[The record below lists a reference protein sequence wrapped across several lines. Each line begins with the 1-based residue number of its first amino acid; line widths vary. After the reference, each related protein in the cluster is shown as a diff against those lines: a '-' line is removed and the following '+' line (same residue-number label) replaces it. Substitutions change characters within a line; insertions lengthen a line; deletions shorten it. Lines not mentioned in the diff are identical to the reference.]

1 MTNYVA
7 SWQSI
12 KIQNTSNYAV
22 IKICWLKHQVE
33 FPVRAIMKYI
43 RQGCGGIDKLVRTQW
58 VQSGLCGT
66 STVKEKV
73 VSLCGKGASSLLT
86 ILLLLLL
93 LVRHKYNY
101 MQIQRSLPQFLLPIL
116 FEQRSDTVQTQPHN
130 FDYKNTL
137 RKMPCNDAKNTNTN
151 MEV

>member
-12 KIQNTSNYAV
+12 TIQNTSNYAV
-22 IKICWLKHQVE
+22 IKICWLEHEVE
-33 FPVRAIMKYI
+33 FPVRAIMKSI
-43 RQGCGGIDKLVRTQW
+43 RQGCGGIDKMVGTHNGCNQDYVELRQW
-58 VQSGLCGT
+58 KRRWSL
-66 STVKEKV
+66 
-73 VSLCGKGASSLLT
+73 SLCGKGASSLLT
-86 ILLLLLL
+86 TLLLLLLL

-101 MQIQRSLPQFLLPIL
+101 MQIQRSLPSSYSPSYLSRGQI
-116 FEQRSDTVQTQPHN
+116 QCRHN
-130 FDYKNTL
+130 RTTSTL